1 MEIGPTIDR
10 RWGKVEGEGGG
21 ASFAPPIK
29 FKYINVCCR
38 IICIS
43 VVDGGNDTYY
53 CQLDK
58 GSTLGQP
65 DETASRRG

>member
-1 MEIGPTIDR
+1 MEIGRTIDR
-10 RWGKVEGEGGG
+10 RKLTGG
-21 ASFAPPIK
+21 ASSAPV
-29 FKYINVCCR
+29 KYINVCCR